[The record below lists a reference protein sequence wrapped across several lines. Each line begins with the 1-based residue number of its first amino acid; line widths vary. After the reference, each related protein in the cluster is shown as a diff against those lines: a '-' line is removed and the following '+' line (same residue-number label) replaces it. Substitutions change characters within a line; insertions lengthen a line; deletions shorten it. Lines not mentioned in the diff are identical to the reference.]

1 MKDMHRLATPC
12 FIIDTDELSGN
23 IESFKKALSAHS
35 DDAILAYSVKTNSLP
50 YILGYMHDKD
60 IYAEVVSYDEYN
72 LAKYIGFN
80 TDHIIY
86 NGPMKDR
93 ETLYDALAGGAYI
106 NIETVREI
114 EWLEQYDGPDE
125 DAHIGIRLNIDLDT
139 LSPEDTRPGEGGS
152 RFGFSYENGELKG
165 AIERIE
171 DAGYRLKGLHVHRTS
186 ATRST
191 TVYKNICTYA
201 VEVIRELALDP
212 EFVDVGGGYYGSM
225 PGKPG
230 HKEYA
235 DAIYEALKPLDDI
248 QVIVEPGNGLIA
260 SVLSYMCEIIDIKHI
275 GDKTILASDGSR
287 TDIDPFFQKT
297 SYNCRLVRNEG
308 HRGSAGVSTGYLTGG
323 TCLEKDIITE
333 ISDEDIAVGD
343 RVIFDW
349 EGAYTMALTP
359 NFIRFLPTVYAT
371 NGDDLITVRERWTP
385 REWCAG
391 SYIPAAEKAD
401 GYLFLNAG
409 RRASLIRDIKK
420 SLGPSARVIAT
431 DNWCVAPAIF
441 MADKYYLTPKVNA
454 PDYID
459 RVLEICRSENIK
471 AVTTCLDPEIEVLAQ
486 NRDRFAVLGIT
497 VLTPDAE
504 TAALCFDKYKMFEYL
519 VSNGIRTVLTFDN
532 LKAFDAAKAEGK
544 IDFPVFI
551 KPRTGSGSVGA
562 EKINTYDELKDRMEH
577 GGYDYIIQEFMDC
590 EDCDADVYIDTI
602 THKVAAA
609 FSKKKIETRIGG
621 ASKTISFKDERL
633 FGFIDDIVDKFV
645 FNGPVDMDF
654 FYRDGEYYL
663 SEINPRF
670 GGAYLHGYGAGVDF
684 HRMIR
689 NNICGVPNRRM
700 VGEYEEGS
708 IMLMYDDVVMTKES
722 DLRGDYHD

>member
-1 MKDMHRLATPC
+1 M
-12 FIIDTDELSGN
+12 
-23 IESFKKALSAHS
+23 
-35 DDAILAYSVKTNSLP
+35 
-50 YILGYMHDKD
+50 
-60 IYAEVVSYDEYN
+60 
-72 LAKYIGFN
+72 
-80 TDHIIY
+80 
-86 NGPMKDR
+86 
-93 ETLYDALAGGAYI
+93 
-106 NIETVREI
+106 
-114 EWLEQYDGPDE
+114 
-125 DAHIGIRLNIDLDT
+125 
-139 LSPEDTRPGEGGS
+139 
-152 RFGFSYENGELKG
+152 
-165 AIERIE
+165 
-171 DAGYRLKGLHVHRTS
+171 HVHRTS

-191 TVYKNICTYA
+191 EVYKNICTYA
-201 VEVIRELALDP
+201 VEVTRTLGLDP
-212 EFVDVGGGYYGSM
+212 EFIDVGGGYYGNM
-225 PGKPG
+225 PGKPR

-235 DAIYEALKPLDDI
+235 DAIYEALKPLGDI
-248 QVIVEPGNGLIA
+248 RVIVEPGNGLIA
-260 SVLSYMCEIIDIKHI
+260 STVKYMCEIIDIKHI

-287 TDIDPFFQKT
+287 IDIDPFFQK
-297 SYNCRLVRNEG
+297 SKYNCRIVKKEG
-308 HRGSAGVSTGYLTGG
+308 NCKSIGVSFGYLTGG
-323 TCLEKDIITE
+323 TCLEKDVITE
-333 ISDEDIAVGD
+333 ISGENIITGD

-371 NGDDLITVRERWTP
+371 DGDDLITVRERWTP
-385 REWCAG
+385 NEWCAG

-409 RRASLIRDIKK
+409 RRASLIRDIRK
-420 SLGPSARVIAT
+420 SLGSSARVIAT
-431 DNWCVAPAIF
+431 DNWCVAPALF
-441 MADKYYLTPKVNA
+441 MADKYYLTPRVNA
-454 PDYID
+454 PDYIY

-486 NRDRFAVLGIT
+486 NRDRFTALGIT
-497 VLTPDAE
+497 VLTPDAY
-504 TAALCFDKYKMFEYL
+504 TAALCFDKFKMFEYL
-519 VSNGIRTVLTFDN
+519 VNNGIRTVLTFDS
-532 LKAFDAAKAEGK
+532 LRAFDAARADGR

-562 EKINTYDELKDRMEH
+562 EKIGTYDELKERIEH

-602 THKVAAA
+602 THKAVAA

-633 FGFIDDIVDKFV
+633 FDFIDDIVNKFV
-645 FNGPVDMDF
+645 FYGPVDMDF

-689 NNICGVPNRRM
+689 NNINGIPNRRM

-708 IMLMYDDVVMTKES
+708 IMLMYDDVVMTKET